1 VGKGAERA
9 VPTRHHRSWA
19 RFALPHTDFA
29 LPTLRTR
36 LKKTRRSFPATQVGF
51 PDLRIKKPISGRPE
65 IGAQFQPWIFSYTTR
80 APSSK
85 KRVSRVRIAPGAC
98 TALTPERPSA
108 SRDIAFAQDAGQG
121 EGIAMPRR
129 PRGEK
134 RPGDVIGAAVMVA
147 RIATAR
153 LRT

>member
-1 VGKGAERA
+1 
-9 VPTRHHRSWA
+9 
-19 RFALPHTDFA
+19 

-36 LKKTRRSFPATQVGF
+36 LNKKTRRSFPATQVGF
-51 PDLRIKKPISGRPE
+51 PDLRIKKPIPGRPE

-108 SRDIAFAQDAGQG
+108 SQDIAFADEPNKLQPFAPSSSVERSSAHPHGRS
-121 EGIAMPRR
+121 PSTR
-129 PRGEK
+129 PA
-134 RPGDVIGAAVMVA
+134 AAVAVIPLSP
-147 RIATAR
+147 RI
-153 LRT
+153 LEQP